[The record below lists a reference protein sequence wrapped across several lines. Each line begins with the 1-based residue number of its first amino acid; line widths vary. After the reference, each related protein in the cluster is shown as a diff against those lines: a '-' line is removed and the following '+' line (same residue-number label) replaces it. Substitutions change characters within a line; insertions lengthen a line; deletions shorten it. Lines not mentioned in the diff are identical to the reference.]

1 MPLTDPFFHIYAA
14 ILIVLAGFAV
24 IEIRRLRK
32 SVERK

>member
-1 MPLTDPFFHIYAA
+1 MPLIDPFFPIYAA

-24 IEIRRLRK
+24 TEILRLRK